1 MTGSNFPAFSIS
13 KATPTTSTTN
23 ATTVSGSS
31 VPATAAS
38 ASHTEQP
45 ESATEFEGADLTPKF
60 GPTNPV
66 PISSVSPTLAVS
78 DPEEPR
84 ASRPDLIG
92 LFDKFDINKSETRLS
107 ESELETKDAESE
119 AEEAHEKASSE
130 IKTEKVESGEAVHEL
145 KWDAPHS
152 SAPSSAA
159 ADAGPASP
167 STESGLDTVEMAD
180 SGVSDAEV
188 ERLVEANVSSSS
200 DVDATVRSDDSGVGR
215 RPPLSSRKLSSVDP
229 GEQHQQSHK
238 PFDFQNF
245 LNQLKKK
252 SSDPIVRYIRSFL
265 VSFSRQAHTFSSSQK
280 VKIIADFKIFIDE
293 KFGLYEPFASMD
305 DIDLENSREGLE
317 KLIMNRL
324 YDYCFPPAIARTQ
337 GSTEPQLDLDEDRLF
352 SQQVDKFSWVNG
364 IHLDIDLSTLM
375 QGRSRGSK
383 GAQFVE
389 HAVSELNKINNY
401 RAPRDKIICVL
412 NSCKII
418 FGFLKL
424 NRQETNADSFVPL
437 LILVIIKAKPKNLVS
452 NMHYI
457 EHYRAPEWL
466 SHGETSY
473 YLSSLQGAIGFI
485 RELGVKD
492 LTITQEEYDAHM
504 EAWEAQQRQNASQEV
519 ADVTEASAASSS
531 PSTVPLQSPQPQHP
545 GVGGD
550 EQAQVRMS
558 PSDVIITSAGMVGKS
573 IANFLSPSPQP
584 EPESIPN
591 AVSASTEMS
600 PSADS
605 AAANKQA
612 VDTLTSMFPNL
623 DHSILKDLVYIKK
636 GNLDECVDTCLE
648 LVADA

>member
-31 VPATAAS
+31 VPTTAAS
-38 ASHTEQP
+38 AGHTEQP
-45 ESATEFEGADLTPKF
+45 ESATEFEAADLTPKF
-60 GPTNPV
+60 GPTDPV
-66 PISSVSPTLAVS
+66 AISSVSPMLAVS

-92 LFDKFDINKSETRLS
+92 LFDKFDINMS
-107 ESELETKDAESE
+107 ESRLLESEIEAKDAESD
-119 AEEAHEKASSE
+119 AEETYEKASLE
-130 IKTEKVESGEAVHEL
+130 MKTEKVVLDEPKL
-145 KWDAPHS
+145 DAPHLPAALS
-152 SAPSSAA
+152 VA
-159 ADAGPASP
+159 ADADSASP
-167 STESGLDTVEMAD
+167 PTESSLNTVEPPD
-180 SGVSDAEV
+180 SGASDAEV
-188 ERLVEANVSSSS
+188 ERFVEANVSSSS
-200 DVDATVRSDDSGVGR
+200 DVDDSGT

-252 SSDPIVRYIRSFL
+252 SADPIVRYVRSFL
-265 VSFSRQAHTFSSSQK
+265 VSFSRQAHTFSLGQK

-324 YDYCFPPAIARTQ
+324 YDYCFPPAIIRTQ
-337 GSTEPQLDLDEDRLF
+337 NGTEPQPDLEEDRLF

-364 IHLDIDLSTLM
+364 IHLDVDLSTLL

-412 NSCKII
+412 NLCKII

-424 NRQETNADSFVPL
+424 TRQETNADSFVPL

-457 EHYRAPEWL
+457 EHYRAREWL

-485 RELGVKD
+485 LELGVKD
-492 LTITQEEYDAHM
+492 LTISQEEYDAHM
-504 EAWEAQQRQNASQEV
+504 EAWEAQQRQNKRQEV
-519 ADVTEASAASSS
+519 ADITAASAVSTS
-531 PSTVPLQSPQPQHP
+531 PLTVPLQLPQPQHP
-545 GVGGD
+545 GLGGG

-584 EPESIPN
+584 EPESIAN
-591 AVSASTEMS
+591 AASIPTETS
-600 PSADS
+600 DS

-612 VDTLTSMFPNL
+612 VDTLALMFPNL
-623 DHSILKDLVYIKK
+623 DHSILRDLVYIKK